1 MTAATREFLRT
12 RLATLVAIAC
22 AIVFGVIA
30 GAATAAG
37 NPPPNGCQPSGNKP
51 KKCSAAPA
59 PSPPAPAPPAP
70 APPQPAPPPPSP
82 APPPPAP
89 PAAGDAS
96 GSGDVTSAPAD
107 DGTTR
112 STPADN
118 EASLDGGTGIDGSSG
133 DSTGTGGSSANG
145 GAAAPPESGAPAPP
159 SQAPSVVQL
168 QSAAAPTGSAIE
180 TAKTAVAP
188 VVAAVAP
195 ALAPTRSP
203 GTAATPAPTA
213 DFGTPAFAAAAPS
226 VDAQK
231 VLRPWFAPHALVV
244 LAHDV
249 TPGVHAI
256 RARLGRRAET
266 LALGFGRPVA
276 TTAARRTFT
285 AGGWLR
291 SDTSGITVCIR
302 VAETFRRHTIRTSE
316 TCSVAHR
323 KWRHVALK
331 TRTVA
336 KGHRL
341 SVSVYELG
349 VSAGDSFDVGGFKAR
364 A

>member
-1 MTAATREFLRT
+1 M
-12 RLATLVAIAC
+12 
-22 AIVFGVIA
+22 
-30 GAATAAG
+30 
-37 NPPPNGCQPSGNKP
+37 
-51 KKCSAAPA
+51 
-59 PSPPAPAPPAP
+59 
-70 APPQPAPPPPSP
+70 
-82 APPPPAP
+82 
-89 PAAGDAS
+89 
-96 GSGDVTSAPAD
+96 
-107 DGTTR
+107 
-112 STPADN
+112 
-118 EASLDGGTGIDGSSG
+118 
-133 DSTGTGGSSANG
+133 
-145 GAAAPPESGAPAPP
+145 
-159 SQAPSVVQL
+159 
-168 QSAAAPTGSAIE
+168 
-180 TAKTAVAP
+180 AP

-203 GTAATPAPTA
+203 GTAATPAPTG
-213 DFGTPAFAAAAPS
+213 DFGTPAFADAAPS

-256 RARLGRRAET
+256 RARLGRRADT
-266 LALGFGRPVA
+266 IALAFGSPVA
-276 TTAARRTFT
+276 TTAARRPFT

-323 KWRHVALK
+323 NWRHVALK

-336 KGHRL
+336 NGHRL

-349 VSAGDSFDVGGFKAR
+349 ASAGDSFDVGGFKAR